1 MHTLEALYDGGRIM
15 TRDNTEWGP
24 FTRKFKA
31 LFGRPSMPTRLP
43 KTNQRTRTR
52 GILFGMNW
60 IRNEGSAQ
68 TPSSDLRA
76 ALDSVNMPPPTPQ
89 PQNHWA
95 PSLSLGHGG
104 GRSLSAG
111 GDAMLWHLELYC
123 RNIKQT
129 TSVMSEL
136 DTNALLLVLL
146 RYAY

>member
-1 MHTLEALYDGGRIM
+1 
-15 TRDNTEWGP
+15 
-24 FTRKFKA
+24 
-31 LFGRPSMPTRLP
+31 
-43 KTNQRTRTR
+43 
-52 GILFGMNW
+52 
-60 IRNEGSAQ
+60 
-68 TPSSDLRA
+68 
-76 ALDSVNMPPPTPQ
+76 MPPPPQ
-89 PQNHWA
+89 PQNHRA
-95 PSLSLGHGG
+95 PSSLGG